1 MIARAAFPD
10 YNLAGRCSGN
20 FSEVKSTVII
30 FKEIEITGLFGE
42 TDIKIPVL
50 DNRLILVGYNGIGK
64 STILNIFYYFISQ
77 QWHKL
82 GEQDFATISIKLK
95 NRNRKLSIS
104 RTELVE
110 YLETHRRMRR
120 GSKLNYRYSQ
130 SMLKDAYEILARKDR
145 NALSHNSRSIH
156 NSSIRGDIERLREVL
171 GVPARMAEEMVREVR
186 SITRREIEFGSEA
199 HGNVAKVDE
208 FLSENLEGRIL
219 YLPTYRRIEKDIKTV
234 FPEIEEELQN
244 QLTRRRRDN
253 FRSETYIELVQF
265 GMEDVKENIA
275 HRLENV
281 KAYALA
287 QINSLTTRYLRDVIR
302 DEANKYEETQ
312 AANISPAALN
322 SVFSKVDSTILSDED
337 KAKITEVVSKIRN
350 EDELLE
356 NEKYVAH
363 YVLYLVEVGN
373 NIAKLESPILQFIRI
388 CNSYLYG
395 KSFSFDNVSYT
406 VKIIHDSG
414 RPVEMEELSSGE
426 KQIVSLF
433 SHLTLDEDVSNYIV
447 IDEPELSLS
456 VDWQQRF
463 LEDIS
468 QLSTCAF
475 IGAVTHSPFIF
486 ENSLDPYTVD
496 LLEHTTPSQ

>member
-1 MIARAAFPD
+1 MIVKATFSA
-10 YNLAGRCSGN
+10 YNLESRRSDTC
-20 FSEVKSTVII
+20 SEVIAPVII
-30 FKEIEITGLFGE
+30 FKEIEIIGLFGE
-42 TDIKIPVL
+42 TDVKIPVL

-77 QWHKL
+77 QWYKL
-82 GEQDFATISIKLK
+82 QEQDFESISIKLK
-95 NRNRKLSIS
+95 KKNIKLNV
-104 RTELVE
+104 TQAELIE
-110 YLETHRRMRR
+110 YLETHRRTRR
-120 GSKLNYRYSQ
+120 GAKQGYRASP
-130 SMLKDAYEILARKDR
+130 SMLRHTREL
-145 NALSHNSRSIH
+145 LTRS
-156 NSSIRGDIERLREVL
+156 NRSSSKHTVHRPSSSYRSDIEMISEAFDIPLRQ
-171 GVPARMAEEMVREVR
+171 AEQLVREVR
-186 SITRREIEFGSEA
+186 HLTQREMEFDSKA
-199 HGNVAKVDE
+199 QNNIADVDE
-208 FLSENLEGRIL
+208 FLSENLQGRIL

-234 FPEIEEELQN
+234 FPEIEDELQSK
-244 QLTRRRRDN
+244 LKRSRREN

-275 HRLENV
+275 NRLENV

-287 QINSLTTRYLRDVIR
+287 QINSLTTKYLRDVIR
-302 DEANKYEETQ
+302 DEANKYEEAE
-312 AANISPAALN
+312 AANISAEALN
-322 SVFSKVDSTILSDED
+322 AVFSKVDSTILSDRD
-337 KAKITEVVSKIRN
+337 KDKITEVVAKIRSGN
-350 EDELLE
+350 ELLE

-373 NIAKLESPILQFIRI
+373 NIAQLENPILQFIKI

-406 VKIIHDSG
+406 VRIIHDSG

-496 LLEHTTPSQ
+496 LLEHTAPSQ